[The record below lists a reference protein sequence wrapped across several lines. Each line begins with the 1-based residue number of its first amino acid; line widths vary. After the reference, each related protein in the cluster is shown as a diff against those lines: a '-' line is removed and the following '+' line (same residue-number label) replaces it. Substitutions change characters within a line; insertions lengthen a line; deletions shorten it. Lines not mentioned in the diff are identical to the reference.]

1 MLAAERRRAILRALD
16 EGGGA
21 VRVADLAS
29 RLRVSEMTVR
39 RDLDAMDADELLRKV
54 HGGAVSRHHRGEEPG
69 SSVKA
74 AQQRAEKA
82 AIAELAASTI
92 DDGVTIA
99 LSAGTT
105 TTELARRLRRR
116 PSITVVTNSLSVF
129 DVLTGRTADT
139 ADDGTEGPTVHL
151 CGGTRTPSDAL
162 VGPVAETAIASF
174 RVDATYVGVHGIDP
188 DAGLTSPNIAEA
200 HTNRA
205 LIAIGAKLVVLA
217 DHTKYGETGTNVFAD
232 LRQVDTLITDD
243 RLADA
248 DRATL
253 AGLVGTVMTAEVTT
267 QP

>member
-151 CGGTRTPSDAL
+151 CGGTRTDGCPGGSGRRD
-162 VGPVAETAIASF
+162 GD
-174 RVDATYVGVHGIDP
+174 RVVPGRRHLCGRPRHRSGRRAH
-188 DAGLTSPNIAEA
+188 LTQ
-200 HTNRA
+200 HR
-205 LIAIGAKLVVLA
+205 
-217 DHTKYGETGTNVFAD
+217 
-232 LRQVDTLITDD
+232 
-243 RLADA
+243 
-248 DRATL
+248 
-253 AGLVGTVMTAEVTT
+253 
-267 QP
+267 

>member
-16 EGGGA
+16 TSGGA
-21 VRVADLAS
+21 VRVADLAT
-29 RLRVSEMTVR
+29 RLGVSEMTVR
-39 RDLDAMDADELLRKV
+39 RDLDTMDSEELLRKV
-54 HGGAVSRHHRGEEPG
+54 HGGAVSRHHRGEEPVW
-69 SSVKA
+69 SVKA

-82 AIAELAASTI
+82 AIADLAATTVA
-92 DDGVTIA
+92 DGVTIA

-105 TTELARRLRRR
+105 TTELARRLRHR

-129 DVLTGRTADT
+129 DVLTGRAADT
-139 ADDGTEGPTVHL
+139 ADGGAEGPTVHL

-162 VGPVAETAIASF
+162 VGPVADTAIASF

-205 LIAIGAKLVVLA
+205 LIGIGAKLIVLA
-217 DHTKYGETGTNVFAD
+217 DHTKYGEVGEDVGAD
-232 LRQVDTLITDD
+232 LGQVDTLITDD
-243 RLADA
+243 GLADA

-253 AGLVGTVMTAEVTT
+253 AGLVGNVMTAEVNT